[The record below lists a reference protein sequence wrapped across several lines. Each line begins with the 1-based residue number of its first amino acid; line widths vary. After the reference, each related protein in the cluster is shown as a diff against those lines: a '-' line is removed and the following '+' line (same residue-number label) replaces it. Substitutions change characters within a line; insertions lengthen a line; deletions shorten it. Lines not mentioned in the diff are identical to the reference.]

1 MQKIK
6 NPILCWIV
14 ILAVFIRPTPA
25 HAVVPLAVVA
35 VGAVIA
41 ATGVMVAGA
50 GVYKPP
56 TFAQVNAVAN
66 AVSGDIQRKVVVA
79 RAFGSG
85 VNQSIRGFESQ
96 YTLDF
101 GKAYQWIKDHLP
113 DYPALGPAAT
123 AGTVQIPIPGGA
135 IGDVFAGTSGNRKI
149 LTLGA
154 VSRTGGFYAY
164 PGEDIFVALKRFYA
178 VGAPVEIGGQRLVNT
193 AYTVMVWGPYE
204 DGYVVAS
211 NGNRLCY
218 ASTCPMTSIATT
230 DPVFPV
236 PATTGDAQRFAAAY
250 PQTQAGQDETDK
262 IAGDN
267 PDAIKTP
274 PQAITPDQIKEA
286 SKQAETAT
294 LQSAATT
301 AEAAA
306 AADPTNTALQIA
318 AQQARSAADLAAI
331 QSEAAQAELE
341 TTPEE
346 EEKTDTPPPAG
357 PAVDADLQIDLSPF
371 LGLQDKALGK
381 FPFSAISSLGSIF
394 SGLTADPVTP
404 SMDMPMPWG
413 LPPAKISL
421 SKWDDFAVKWRFLIA
436 MMFHASCIYAIVRRY
451 S

>member
-14 ILAVFIRPTPA
+14 ILTVFIRPTPA
-25 HAVVPLAVVA
+25 QAMVPLAVVA

-66 AVSGDIQRKVVVA
+66 AVTGDIQRKVIVA

-101 GKAYQWIKDHLP
+101 GKAYQWVKDHLP

-135 IGDVFAGTSGNRKI
+135 VGDVFAGTSGNRKI
-149 LTLGA
+149 LTLGS
-154 VSRTGGFYAY
+154 VTRTGGFYAY

-193 AYTVMVWGPYE
+193 AYTLMVWGPYE

-218 ASTCPMTSIATT
+218 ASTRSMTTTATT
-230 DPVFPV
+230 DPVYPV
-236 PATTGDAQRFAAAY
+236 PATTGDPQRFAAAY

-267 PDAIKTP
+267 PSAIKQP
-274 PQAITPDQIKEA
+274 PAAMTPDQIKEA

-318 AQQARSAADLAAI
+318 AQQARAAADLAAI

-341 TTPEE
+341 ATPEE

-357 PAVDADLQIDLSPF
+357 PAPDADLALDFSPF
-371 LGLQDKALGK
+371 LGLQDKAMSK
-381 FPFSAISSLGSIF
+381 FPFSLVSSLGSLF
-394 SGLTADPVTP
+394 SGLTSAPVTP
-404 SMDMPMPWG
+404 SMDVPMPWG
-413 LPPAKISL
+413 MAPKQITL
-421 SKWDDFAVKWRFLIA
+421 SHWDDFAGKWRMMIA
-436 MMFHASCIYAIVRRY
+436 LFFHASCIYAIIRRY